1 MKIIESLCLI
11 FSFFGA
17 MFFSNLQGKK
27 TEKNKQKLQEKDNE
41 IQNLEKIIEVNNTV
55 ANTSDIDR
63 IKFMFDKTQVDK

>member
-17 MFFSNLQGKK
+17 MFFGNVQGKK

-41 IQNLEKIIEVNNTV
+41 IKNFQKIIEVNNIV
-55 ANTSDIDR
+55 ASTSDIDR

>member
-17 MFFSNLQGKK
+17 MFFGNLQGKK

-55 ANTSDIDR
+55 ANTSNIDR

>member
-1 MKIIESLCLI
+1 MKIIETICLL

-17 MFFSNLQGKK
+17 MFFGNLQGKK

-41 IQNLEKIIEVNNTV
+41 IENLEKIIEVNNTV
-55 ANTSDIDR
+55 ASTSDIDR